1 MATAH
6 ADQHRLASGVA
17 LANYEK
23 VGLGKEILHMCL
35 ETAFLHAGLVGD
47 VLDGTEWVVVD

>member
-1 MATAH
+1 VLEVFC
-6 ADQHRLASGVA
+6 RLWRLLVQTSIV
-17 LANYEK
+17 LLVELLLQN
-23 VGLGKEILHMCL
+23 MCL